1 MDNLTF
7 TEHVY
12 DGSEAAR
19 FVASRPNG
27 WTFQTDPLGRELWS
41 VSPDGV
47 TYDQIK
53 TDSFYVE
60 TLDDFRTAIV
70 EIIDKEKEAAR
81 KIDEASVG
89 AIETRRKAEAEI
101 RKIQRQ
107 QTIKAIKEVYRACY
121 QIGSAV
127 WQITCFLAMILMVV
141 GMAMF
146 TVMSVVLAIPL
157 WFTGACVRGGWKMKR
172 TS

>member
-1 MDNLTF
+1 MQHLMF

-19 FVASRPNG
+19 FVASHPDG
-27 WTFQTDPLGRELWS
+27 WSIQTDPLGRELWLVES
-41 VSPDGV
+41 DGT

-60 TLDDFRTAIV
+60 TLDDFRTTIF
-70 EIIDKEKEAAR
+70 EMIDKEKAAAK

-89 AIETRRKAEAEI
+89 AIETRLKAESLAKKLEKE
-101 RKIQRQ
+101 RTVK
-107 QTIKAIKEVYRACY
+107 TIGEVFALCY

-127 WQITCFLAMILMVV
+127 WQIVCFLSMILMVV

-146 TVMSVVLAIPL
+146 TVMSVVCAIPL